1 MKCDEKIFQCYEEII
16 ACQAQDILDRI
27 EKNVCVSC
35 KNVNETAAR

>member
-27 EKNVCVSC
+27 EKMY
-35 KNVNETAAR
+35 A